1 MSGAAHAYF
10 KVLLAAVVFATGAAA
25 GAYFGRS
32 PLLVAVATAKA
43 ELATAKADMADLRST
58 HAETARLAA
67 MAAANTLQQ
76 AQQRGD
82 ALTDA
87 LAQSQVQID
96 QLSTEKRHALAR
108 LTTGRACLTAAAVRV
123 LNQPDD
129 PADYGATAV
138 VPTARSSSEAEDAAA
153 ATDTDIGHWIVTA
166 KSQYELCRERYH
178 ALIDWHPPTN
188 TGAANGHSAD

>member
-25 GAYFGRS
+25 GAYFARS

-43 ELATAKADMADLRST
+43 ELATAKADMADLRTT

-67 MAAANTLQQ
+67 MAAATTLQQ

-82 ALTDA
+82 VLTDA
-87 LAQSQVQID
+87 LAQRQVQID
-96 QLSTEKRHALAR
+96 KISREKRDAINR
-108 LTTGRACLTAAAVRV
+108 LTTGRVCFSGAAVRM
-123 LNQPDD
+123 LNDD
-129 PADYGATAV
+129 PADYGAPAV
-138 VPTARSSSEAEDAAA
+138 PPATSGPDAADAAA

-166 KSQYELCRERYH
+166 RAQYATCRQRLD
-178 ALIDWHPPTN
+178 ALIDWH
-188 TGAANGHSAD
+188 AAPLHNPLAATSHDD

>member
-43 ELATAKADMADLRST
+43 ELATAKADMADLRTT

-67 MAAANTLQQ
+67 MSAANTLQQ
-76 AQQRGD
+76 
-82 ALTDA
+82 
-87 LAQSQVQID
+87 
-96 QLSTEKRHALAR
+96 AR
-108 LTTGRACLTAAAVRV
+108 LTTGRACLTGAAVRM
-123 LNQPDD
+123 LNDD
-129 PADYGATAV
+129 PADYGAAPAV
-138 VPTARSSSEAEDAAA
+138 SPATGSSDAADGSA
-153 ATDTDIGHWIVTA
+153 ATDTDIGQWVIAARARYAT
-166 KSQYELCRERYH
+166 CRQRLD
-178 ALIDWHPPTN
+178 ALIDWHTPTN